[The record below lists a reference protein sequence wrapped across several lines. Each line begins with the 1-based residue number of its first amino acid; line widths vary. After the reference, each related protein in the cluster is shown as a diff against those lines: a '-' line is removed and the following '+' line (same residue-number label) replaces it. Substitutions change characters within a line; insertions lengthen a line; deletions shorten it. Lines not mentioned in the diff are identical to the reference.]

1 MILPFEHN
9 YTIGV
14 VSEMFH
20 VTPETIRLYE
30 KEGLILPKRSK
41 SGQRRYSELDVAW
54 ISCIRKLITE
64 DKLNLAGIR
73 HLLALI
79 PCWEMKPCSELE
91 RSTCA
96 AYHQNDQ
103 PCWNLKQK
111 SISCEEAECYQ
122 CSVYHSARRVA
133 DIKDFIALHIKN
145 ISNK

>member
-14 VSEMFH
+14 VSQMFQ

-30 KEGLILPKRSK
+30 KEGLILPKRSE
-41 SGQRRYSELDVAW
+41 SGQRRYSELDIAW

-79 PCWEMKPCSELE
+79 PCWEMKPCTESE
-91 RSTCA
+91 RTTCA
-96 AYHQNDQ
+96 AYQQNDQ
-103 PCWNLKQK
+103 PCWNLKQ
-111 SISCEEAECYQ
+111 ISTLCQEAECYQ
-122 CSVYHSARRVA
+122 CIVYRSAQRVGN
-133 DIKDFIALHIKN
+133 IKDFIALHIKN
-145 ISNK
+145 ISSK